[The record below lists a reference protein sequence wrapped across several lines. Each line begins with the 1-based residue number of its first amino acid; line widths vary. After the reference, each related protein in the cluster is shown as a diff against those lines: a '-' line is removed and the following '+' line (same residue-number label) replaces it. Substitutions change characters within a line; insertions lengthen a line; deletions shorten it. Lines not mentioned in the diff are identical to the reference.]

1 MVKIALFW
9 ETWKLDVFSPLSWL
23 ETENVLKWNI
33 PIFPLLQMFKLLR
46 NVEEWEGEKEEG
58 EEEVPRQQKQKEKK
72 R

>member
-9 ETWKLDVFSPLSWL
+9 EIWKLDVFSPLSWL

-33 PIFPLLQMFKLLR
+33 PIFPLPQMFKLLR
-46 NVEEWEGEKEEG
+46 NVEEWKGEKEEG